1 MLNLSRLSGPLAAR
15 AVGRST
21 SARRDGPRD
30 GARAR
35 RCSCSTNRCPI
46 STPNCACR
54 CAPKSRRCIRRLKN
68 TVIYVTHDQIEA
80 MTMADRI
87 VVMNAGRIE
96 QIGAPLELYDRP
108 ANRFVAGFL
117 GSPSM
122 SFIPGVLE
130 RGDGRARLRAADGV
144 FLPVGDTQAASGQ
157 RVEIG
162 IRPEHY
168 LVVDESGGFPFKVG
182 GGRADGRRDPCL
194 RDDCGR
200 CRAMRLSRARR
211 RDAGPKAASRCRS
224 GACPCLRRRLRH
236 KTVSAAAVGDR
247 RDAL

>member
-1 MLNLSRLSGPLAAR
+1 MRTEIKALHQA
-15 AVGRST
+15 
-21 SARRDGPRD
+21 
-30 GARAR
+30 
-35 RCSCSTNRCPI
+35 
-46 STPNCACR
+46 
-54 CAPKSRRCIRRLKN
+54 LK
-68 TVIYVTHDQIEA
+68 TTIVYVTHDQIEA

-87 VVMNAGRIE
+87 VVMNAGRVE

-108 ANRFVAGFL
+108 DNRFVAGFL

-168 LVVDESGGFPFKVG
+168 LVVDENGGLPVQG
-182 GGRADGRRDPCL
+182 RGGRADGRGDPCL
-194 RDDCGR
+194 RDDRGR
-200 CRAMRLSRARR
+200 RGAMRLSRARR
-211 RDAGPKAASRCRS
+211 RDAGPKAASRRRS
-224 GACPCLRRRLRH
+224 RRMSMSS
-236 KTVSAAAVGDR
+236 TPTPV
-247 RDAL
+247 